1 MPVNHIGIHQI
12 GEQQSFKIILE
23 ELNGLFNAV
32 VVIGGMVGTGHAA
45 MLEDILDFS
54 DSHNLHALRL
64 CEVENGRA
72 CRLQREIPSVFGAG
86 EAILCIADE
95 GTRND
100 TPNAI
105 LPRQDFSCL
114 FAHFIQLLDR
124 NDILMR
130 RNLEHA
136 VRRGI
141 DDGVA
146 CFHVLHT

>member
-1 MPVNHIGIHQI
+1 MPVNHISIHQI
-12 GEQQSFKIILE
+12 GKQQTFKIVLE

-32 VVIGGMVGTGHAA
+32 VVIGGMVGTSHAA
-45 MLEDILDFS
+45 MLEDVLDFS

-72 CRLQREIPSVFGAG
+72 CRLQREVPSVFGAG

-105 LPRQDFSCL
+105 LPC
-114 FAHFIQLLDR
+114 
-124 NDILMR
+124 
-130 RNLEHA
+130 
-136 VRRGI
+136 
-141 DDGVA
+141 
-146 CFHVLHT
+146 